1 MSEGHDYLSK
11 YLVPNSTM
19 MNRARHRKKENIKY
33 VGKFKIKTLN
43 TRTDGKFS
51 VEWIL
56 WVNWSQ
62 IDYAVLTIVL
72 LIKQQTLLL
81 PIIPAMFHF

>member
-19 MNRARHRKKENIKY
+19 MNRAGHRKKENIKY
-33 VGKFKIKTLN
+33 AGKFKMKTLN

-51 VEWIL
+51 VE
-56 WVNWSQ
+56 
-62 IDYAVLTIVL
+62 
-72 LIKQQTLLL
+72 
-81 PIIPAMFHF
+81 